1 MSMADNGSSY
11 KRTHLFLIR
20 VRCDNPDE
28 SEGDQGDKGERPA
41 LIWHGTVQKPASGEA
56 HSFEAKHEL
65 IEVLDAMIC
74 KERPEHGRL
83 RGKPRS
89 EDGLSANGKNGNDGN
104 NQTEADKAN
113 ESTQ

>member
-41 LIWHGTVQKPASGEA
+41 LIWHGTVQKPVSGEA
-56 HSFEAKHEL
+56 HSFEAKSEL
-65 IEVLDAMIC
+65 VEVLEAMIC
-74 KERPEHGRL
+74 KDRPEHGRL
-83 RGKPRS
+83 RGKQGS
-89 EDGLSANGKNGNDGN
+89 EARHHENGTNGNDEN
-104 NQTEADKAN
+104 DVSEVNQ
-113 ESTQ
+113 

>member
-28 SEGDQGDKGERPA
+28 SDPADRDGNGERPA
-41 LIWHGTVQKPASGEA
+41 LIWHGIVQKPASGEA
-56 HSFEAKHEL
+56 HSFETKHEL

-74 KERPEHGRL
+74 KERPEHSRL
-83 RGKPRS
+83 LGKPRS
-89 EDGLSANGKNGNDGN
+89 EDGLSASGN
-104 NQTEADKAN
+104 NQTEAN
-113 ESTQ
+113 EVHERNQ